1 MPRIVANSSN
11 EYITIK
17 QLDMKGIPFLLI
29 VLLGIA
35 AVYTWMDLNKS
46 SSFEGF
52 QSNAAMPPVPVPA
65 PLAPLNAGIA
75 PESLKSGVL
84 PSAPYNATAATSPDP
99 YIDPALT
106 PVTTER
112 IKTVIDGLKGFLSFE
127 APLLRGQSD
136 PTVQLP
142 LSTAKAD
149 LPRIE
154 SEIIA
159 MGRNPG
165 LPSSLTA
172 KDILDVEGNLRY
184 LRDKYRIL
192 HASGAIDGQP
202 TSFLDSAVPA
212 SIVEGFSSSIMP
224 NLAQPAERATL
235 ADLKSARDRMM
246 AERARLNASGTNDPI
261 TTART
266 KAIGNMIDDLN
277 TIIRKVETHVLPEI
291 DIPVMKPDISNVF
304 RAIQNPRQ
312 PLPAIVG
319 NSLPPA
325 ALNLLPPGLT
335 NDAESQ
341 AMLRNLADKYVGDI
355 MKGLSW
361 KVEASA
367 KYTSPNE
374 ALSKSNINLQFAAP
388 ATGEDALIGLSK
400 ALGSST
406 YGFPTKKEMALS
418 GTSINAQPT
427 PAPGIVYDPYTVN
440 PIDGMGRTPS
450 AASGFDW
457 QRRSKEICEN
467 IRKRGMNPKDF
478 GCMEPGTQVSRQF
491 SWKGYAKMLCTRLQT
506 DYYTGTAE
514 ACGCPPLDWKGWV

>member
-1 MPRIVANSSN
+1 
-11 EYITIK
+11 
-17 QLDMKGIPFLLI
+17 MKGIPFLLI
-29 VLLGIA
+29 VLLGIT
-35 AVYTWMDLNKS
+35 AVYTWIDLNGNK
-46 SSFEGF
+46 EGF
-52 QSNAAMPPVPVPA
+52 ESNAAMPPVLPPK
-65 PLAPLNAGIA
+65 PLPPLRAGVE
-75 PESLKSGVL
+75 PETVKSGAL
-84 PSAPYNATAATSPDP
+84 PSAPYNATAETSPQP

-106 PVTTER
+106 PVTLER
-112 IKTVIDGLKGFLSFE
+112 VKTVIDGLKGFLSFE

-136 PTVQLP
+136 PTIQLP

-149 LPRIE
+149 LPRLE
-154 SEIIA
+154 SELVA
-159 MGRNPG
+159 MARNPG
-165 LPSSLTA
+165 LNSSLTA

-184 LRDKYRIL
+184 LRDKFRIL
-192 HASGAIDGQP
+192 HASGAIEGQP

-212 SIVEGFSSSIMP
+212 SIVEGYTNSITP

-261 TTART
+261 TAART
-266 KAIGNMIDDLN
+266 KAIGNMIDELN
-277 TIIRKVETHVLPEI
+277 MIIRKVETRVLPEI
-291 DIPVMKPDISNVF
+291 EIPVMKPDISNVF
-304 RAIQNPRQ
+304 KAIQNPRQ

-335 NDAESQ
+335 KDAESQ
-341 AMLRNLADKYVGDI
+341 AMLRDLADKYVGDI

-374 ALSKSNINLQFAAP
+374 ALSKSNINLQFAPP
-388 ATGEDALIGLSK
+388 ATGEDSLIGLSN

-406 YGFPTKKEMALS
+406 YGFPTKKEMAIS

-427 PAPGIVYDPYTVN
+427 PAPGNIYDPYAIN
-440 PIDGMGRTPS
+440 PADGMGRTPS

-457 QRRSKEICEN
+457 QRRAKEICEN

-478 GCMEPGTQVSRQF
+478 GCMEPGTQVSRHF

-514 ACGCPPLDWKGWV
+514 ACGCPPLNWKGWDAIDDKNERS